1 MRRRM
6 SPNSLKNLTG
16 RESYYSQPMS
26 PHTLKLPTPIAELL
40 KSKQIDAAWV
50 RSAIFE
56 KLDREPTIDL
66 SDEIKQ
72 LLQNWKESQQEA

>member
-1 MRRRM
+1 M
-6 SPNSLKNLTG
+6 
-16 RESYYSQPMS
+16 
-26 PHTLKLPTPIAELL
+26 KLPTPIAELL
-40 KSKQIDAAWV
+40 KSKKIDAAWV

-72 LLQNWKESQQEA
+72 LLENWKESQQEA